1 MSSPK
6 AGWALDDAVRL
17 VEQGYAAEQ
26 VERMTGWAAPHVLAQ
41 VRQRAKAS
49 ERVRA
54 TAS

>member
-6 AGWALDDAVRL
+6 PGWALDDAVRL
-17 VEQGYAAEQ
+17 VEQGYTAEQ
-26 VERMTGWAAPHVLAQ
+26 VERMTGWAAQHVLAQ

-54 TAS
+54 AIR